1 MEGFSAEEESVNKIH
16 RVERIIFTGSRM
28 LLTVDGKAYSCA
40 LADISER
47 LAHARGFE
55 RNEYEVSPSGYG
67 IHWPLVDEDLS
78 VDGLLRAARPEPSDS
93 SVYPHARSGK
103 TMAVAE
109 PRSAYGVKGR
119 KAPSRQRCVGMSK
132 SRSRAAV

>member
-16 RVERIIFTGSRM
+16 RVERIIFAGSRM

-47 LAHARGFE
+47 LAHARDFE

-78 VDGLLRAARPEPSDS
+78 IDGLLRAAKPEPSES
-93 SVYPHARSGK
+93 SVYSRARSGK
-103 TMAVAE
+103 VVAVAE
-109 PRSAYGVKGR
+109 SRGTYVAKKGRRVAARGRSA
-119 KAPSRQRCVGMSK
+119 
-132 SRSRAAV
+132 